1 MIYLDEFIIGYKNDL
16 KLTYTKMKKLIIY
29 SAPNQSSF
37 THKIVAKLKEKYPN
51 SELIDLYSNEYKL
64 DFLKFE
70 DKRNMP
76 TNPIVEKIQK
86 KIKESDEMIFVFP
99 VWWWNC
105 PAIMKNMIDSVFIS
119 WFAFEYTAEWKKE
132 LLSDKFASVI
142 ATCDAP
148 WNIYLQDSA
157 WTWINLK
164 DYFEK
169 AIFGFSGIKLKDFK
183 LIDKLRERRKTQE
196 KEILENL

>member
-1 MIYLDEFIIGYKNDL
+1 
-16 KLTYTKMKKLIIY
+16 MKKLIIY
-29 SAPNQSSF
+29 SAPNKSSF

-70 DKRNMP
+70 NKNEIP
-76 TNPIVEKIQK
+76 ENKVVKKIQN
-86 KIKESDEMIFVFP
+86 KILESDEMIFVFP
-99 VWWWNC
+99 IWWGNC

-119 WFAFEYTAEWKKE
+119 WFAFKYNKDGKKE
-132 LLSDKFASVI
+132 LLTDKKAYII

-148 WNIYLQDSA
+148 WNIYLENSN

-169 AIFGFSGIKLKDFK
+169 AIFWFSGIKMNNFL
-183 LIDKLRERRKTQE
+183 LIDKLRERRKTDE
-196 KEILENL
+196 NNILENLI

>member
-1 MIYLDEFIIGYKNDL
+1 
-16 KLTYTKMKKLIIY
+16 MKKLIIY
-29 SAPNQSSF
+29 SAPNKSSF

-70 DKRNMP
+70 NKNEIP
-76 TNPIVEKIQK
+76 ENKVVKKIQN
-86 KIKESDEMIFVFP
+86 KILESDEMIFVFP
-99 VWWWNC
+99 IWWGNC

-119 WFAFEYTAEWKKE
+119 WFAFEYNKDGKKE
-132 LLSDKFASVI
+132 LLTDKKASII

-148 WNIYLQDSA
+148 WNIYLENSN

-169 AIFGFSGIKLKDFK
+169 AIFWFSGIKMNNFL
-183 LIDKLRERRKTQE
+183 LIDKLRERRKTDE
-196 KEILENL
+196 NNILENLI